1 LLRSLGALT
10 TSFALLGN
18 YTRLI
23 SGRAEQARREHSAIV
38 EAIAA
43 REPARAEQ
51 AARAHI
57 RSAQEARLKE
67 VARVA
72 AQSDAA

>member
-38 EAIAA
+38 EAIAT

-67 VARVA
+67 VARAA